1 MKDES
6 LSLAWKILV
15 ARGIVGVVFGV
26 IALAWPGETVVAFVI
41 LWGIWALVD
50 GIGSLVEGFDT
61 GPGSPRW
68 LHLLMGLA
76 SLIVA
81 FFAIFSPSM
90 TASALTWLVGIWLVV
105 RGVFELA
112 AAALG
117 SGMTGRGFLVASG
130 VVDLVLGVLF
140 AANPGRAAV
149 GIAWLLGLVAI
160 VWGLVF
166 LVIGLVVRKQL
177 NQLAD
182 TPGSP
187 TVAPG

>member
-6 LSLAWKILV
+6 LSLAWKVLV
-15 ARGIVGVVFGV
+15 ARGIVGLVFGV

-41 LWGIWALVD
+41 LWGLWALVD
-50 GIGSLVEGFDT
+50 GIGSLVEGFGT

-90 TASALTWLVGIWLVV
+90 TASALTWLVGIWLIV
-105 RGVFELA
+105 RGVFELVA
-112 AAALG
+112 AAVG
-117 SGMTGRGFLVASG
+117 SGLTGRGFLVASG
-130 VVDLVLGVLF
+130 VVDLVLGILF

-166 LVIGLVVRKQL
+166 LVIGLVVRRQL
-177 NQLAD
+177 NQLED
-182 TPGSP
+182 TA
-187 TVAPG
+187 VAPG

>member
-15 ARGIVGVVFGV
+15 ARGIVGLVFGV

-50 GIGSLVEGFDT
+50 GIGSLVEGFGT

-90 TASALTWLVGIWLVV
+90 TASALTWLVGIWLIV
-105 RGVFELA
+105 RGAFELG

-117 SGMTGRGFLVASG
+117 SGLTGRGFLVASG

-166 LVIGLVVRKQL
+166 LVIGFVVRKQL
-177 NQLAD
+177 NQLED
-182 TPGSP
+182 TA
-187 TVAPG
+187 VAPG